1 MRVKTLFDLT
11 PHEAMYEQAA
21 FSGDWLPVYEGV
33 NITYYKIYRQ
43 ADITPPIDY
52 SCPYVEHSPSGQE
65 EHTLLTGT
73 AAKIMLMRDI
83 INKIGVGGQVDSGV
97 DKNAPAIVEPMYKPK
112 EIPKVIRI
120 SDYIEE
126 KFTVQKLAIC

>member
-21 FSGDWLPVYEGV
+21 FSGHFLPVYEGV
-33 NITYYKIYRQ
+33 NITYYKMYRQ
-43 ADITPPIDY
+43 ADITPPEVYKHAYNEY
-52 SCPYVEHSPSGQE
+52 SPTGVVEP
-65 EHTLLTGT
+65 TFLTGT

-97 DKNAPAIVEPMYKPK
+97 DKNIPAEIKPMYKPK
-112 EIPKVIRI
+112 EIPKVIKI
-120 SDYIEE
+120 SNYIEE
-126 KFTVQKLAIC
+126 KFTVQKLSLC